1 MHADWWMFFG
11 FKKLGYGEEEAKEM
25 DAKLLGATLEGTCLT

>member
-1 MHADWWMFFG
+1 MHAYWWTFFSL
-11 FKKLGYGEEEAKEM
+11 KKLGSREEEVKEM

>member
-1 MHADWWMFFG
+1 MHADWWTFSG
-11 FKKLGYGEEEAKEM
+11 LKKLGSEEKEAKKM